1 MFNTID
7 VDFFY
12 GLGSRYSYLASTR
25 IAALEADTACT
36 VRWRPLK
43 PGSLS
48 RLRGASPFAGEPLS
62 GQYEWPYR
70 RYDAECWAEYYGV
83 PYNEPA
89 DPTAVSSI
97 PAIACVAAGRFGK
110 IVDFS
115 HSMFRA
121 HFVEGLS
128 IDEEACV
135 TRAEH
140 LGLNATEF
148 LAPFKDP
155 VLEEQ
160 LEAEARE
167 AHGRG
172 AFGVPTFFAGE
183 RMFWGNDRLPLLRHL
198 LLQNGIVG

>member
-1 MFNTID
+1 M
-7 VDFFY
+7 
-12 GLGSRYSYLASTR
+12 
-25 IAALEADTACT
+25 
-36 VRWRPLK
+36 
-43 PGSLS
+43 
-48 RLRGASPFAGEPLS
+48 
-62 GQYEWPYR
+62 
-70 RYDAECWAEYYGV
+70 